1 MTIPVGQERKGIRY
15 SDFPDLA
22 KFLLPFRRDIDNPLA
37 AFNNLDDSPMFQK
50 QVRYIELNTD
60 DLKTRCQK
68 LHKGSK
74 KYMDGLGEAC
84 NIDFVFADALEAFGG
99 GHDDPVSSSIG
110 GSIISKFVSAFRE
123 IESFKELLRIQV
135 EHLLVDRLAQFLSDD
150 LQATK
155 DARKKLDKATYAYD
169 QAREKVASLRKS
181 TRDEVVTES
190 EEALQNLKSAFEK
203 SRFDL
208 VHSLVNIEATK
219 KYTFLESLSAIM
231 DAHLRYFKLGYDLLS
246 QMEPFIHQVLT
257 YAQQSKE
264 HATSEQDRLAKRIQ
278 EFLAQA
284 EMKESLPTNFGNVN
298 GVGMNS
304 DKNIDAIMKSTTKG
318 TVQTIKQGYLLKR
331 STSLR
336 ADWKR
341 RFFIL
346 DSRGILYYY
355 RIFPNKPVGSQST
368 NSLTSTEQHS
378 RVFGRFRSRHN
389 RAASHDDENSEC
401 HTVDLRTSTIKADDE
416 DSDLRLCF
424 RIISPMKTY
433 TLQAESEGDRVD
445 WMNKITGVIAS
456 LLNSNMKQ
464 THFNRVHSGSA
475 LDAVGEESAASQ
487 VDNTGSIL
495 DNVNINPEDCVSS
508 ILRKIPGNDL
518 CAECSAPEPDWAS
531 LNLGILMCIECSGVH
546 RNLGVHISK
555 VRSINLDVKVWEPTV
570 MDLFRNLGNMY
581 CNSIWENPLQTNS
594 EDGSNALAVNKPSPR
609 DANQQREK
617 YIIAKYVEKRLI
629 CREETTSNTPSYA
642 TRIWKATESNN
653 IREVYRLIATSFINI
668 INTTYDEVA
677 GADLFHNLHEH
688 DTEKAS
694 PLACKKMKDSSKPE
708 SCLEGCTL
716 LHLACDLKYDV
727 MLELLLQFGADI
739 NRSDY
744 HGRTPLHH
752 CIFSGNNKLAKFV
765 IRRGADVSIK
775 DGGGRGAL
783 ERAMEMGAI
792 TDDELLILLSEGK

>member
-1 MTIPVGQERKGIRY
+1 MLY
-15 SDFPDLA
+15 YLF
-22 KFLLPFRRDIDNPLA
+22 F
-37 AFNNLDDSPMFQK
+37 
-50 QVRYIELNTD
+50 VRI
-60 DLKTRCQK
+60 LK
-68 LHKGSK
+68 
-74 KYMDGLGEAC
+74 
-84 NIDFVFADALEAFGG
+84 
-99 GHDDPVSSSIG
+99 

-123 IESFKELLRIQV
+123 IESFKELLRIQ
-135 EHLLVDRLAQFLSDD
+135 
-150 LQATK
+150 

-190 EEALQNLKSAFEK
+190 EE
-203 SRFDL
+203 

-581 CNSIWENPLQTNS
+581 CNSIWENPLQTNRW
-594 EDGSNALAVNKPSPR
+594 V
-609 DANQQREK
+609 
-617 YIIAKYVEKRLI
+617 
-629 CREETTSNTPSYA
+629 
-642 TRIWKATESNN
+642 
-653 IREVYRLIATSFINI
+653 
-668 INTTYDEVA
+668 
-677 GADLFHNLHEH
+677 
-688 DTEKAS
+688 
-694 PLACKKMKDSSKPE
+694 
-708 SCLEGCTL
+708 
-716 LHLACDLKYDV
+716 
-727 MLELLLQFGADI
+727 
-739 NRSDY
+739 
-744 HGRTPLHH
+744 
-752 CIFSGNNKLAKFV
+752 
-765 IRRGADVSIK
+765 
-775 DGGGRGAL
+775 
-783 ERAMEMGAI
+783 
-792 TDDELLILLSEGK
+792 

>member
-1 MTIPVGQERKGIRY
+1 MTIIPRPDPVGEERKGIRY
-15 SDFPDLA
+15 SDYPDLA
-22 KFLLPFRRDIDNPLA
+22 KFLLPTRREIDNP
-37 AFNNLDDSPMFQK
+37 FNNLDDSPMFQK

-60 DLKTRCQK
+60 ELKTRCQK

-84 NIDFVFADALEAFGG
+84 SIDFVFADALEAFGG
-99 GHDDPVSSSIG
+99 GQDDHVSSSIG
-110 GSIISKFVSAFRE
+110 GAIISKFVSAFRE
-123 IESFKELLRIQV
+123 IESFKELLRTQV
-135 EHLLVDRLAQFLSDD
+135 EHLLVDRLTQFLSDD

-155 DARKKLDKATYAYD
+155 DARKKLDKDTYAYD

-190 EEALQNLKSAFEK
+190 EE
-203 SRFDL
+203 
-208 VHSLVNIEATK
+208 
-219 KYTFLESLSAIM
+219 
-231 DAHLRYFKLGYDLLS
+231 GYDLLS
-246 QMEPFIHQVLT
+246 QLEPFIHQVLT

-264 HATSEQDRLAKRIQ
+264 QATVEQDRLAKRVQ
-278 EFLAQA
+278 EYRAQA
-284 EMKESLPTNFGNVN
+284 EMKEAVPTSFGHHSVN
-298 GVGMNS
+298 GVGLSS

-331 STSLR
+331 SSSLR

-341 RFFIL
+341 RFFVL
-346 DSRGILYYY
+346 DSRGNLYYY

-368 NSLTSTEQHS
+368 NSLTSTEQYS
-378 RVFGRFRSRHN
+378 RVFGRFRSRHF
-389 RAASHDDENSEC
+389 RAASHDDENPEC

-433 TLQAESEGDRVD
+433 TLQAESEGDRID

-456 LLNSNMKQ
+456 LLNQ
-464 THFNRVHSGSA
+464 THFNRDQLGSA
-475 LDAVGEESAASQ
+475 LDTVGEECAASQ
-487 VDNTGSIL
+487 VDNMGSIL
-495 DNVNINPEDCVSS
+495 DNTNINPEDCVCN
-508 ILRKIPGNDL
+508 ILREIPGNDL

-570 MDLFRNLGNMY
+570 MDLFRNLGNTY
-581 CNSIWENPLQTNS
+581 CNSIWENPLHTNSS
-594 EDGSNALAVNKPSPR
+594 EDGSNALAVNKPSPG

-617 YIIAKYVEKRLI
+617 YIIAKYVEKQLI
-629 CREETTSNTPSYA
+629 TREETNSDTPSYA

-688 DTEKAS
+688 DPAKGAEKTN
-694 PLACKKMKDSSKPE
+694 PLACKKMKDISKPE

-716 LHLACDLKYDV
+716 LHLACDLGYEV
-727 MLELLLQFGADI
+727 MLELLLQSGADI

-752 CIFSGNNKLAKFV
+752 CIFSGNNKLAKYM
-765 IRRGADVSIK
+765 IRRGADASIK

-783 ERAMEMGAI
+783 ERAMETGAI
-792 TDDELLILLSEGK
+792 TDDELLIMLSEAK